1 MTIITGTGASAGECS
16 VVWCSILGEPM
27 SGGGA
32 LAVSR
37 SLESDLTRSMIG
49 GGTSELYSKT
59 IE

>member
-1 MTIITGTGASAGECS
+1 MTIITGTGASGECS

-27 SGGGA
+27 SGGWG
-32 LAVSR
+32 LVTSR